1 MSEISKE
8 VEWER
13 LGLALGVADSELEKI
28 KESGGEDKDMCK
40 KELFKVGIMRGLYIL
55 NVCVQLDWCCV
66 HTNCVTLLSF
76 IVGMSSINVYTCGY
90 MGLIM

>member
-1 MSEISKE
+1 MTEISEE

-13 LGLALGVADSELEKI
+13 LGSALGVADSELEKI
-28 KESGGEDKDMCK
+28 KESSGEDKNMCK

-66 HTNCVTLLSF
+66 PTNCVTLIPF
-76 IVGMSSINVYTCGY
+76 IAGMSSMNVHVGTWV
-90 MGLIM
+90 